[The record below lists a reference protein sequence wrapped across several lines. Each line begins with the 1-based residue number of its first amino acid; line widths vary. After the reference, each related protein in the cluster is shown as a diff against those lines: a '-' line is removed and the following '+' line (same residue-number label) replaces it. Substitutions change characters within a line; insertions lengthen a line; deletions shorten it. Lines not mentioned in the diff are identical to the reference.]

1 MKKILLILCLFPIF
15 VFSQKSYKI
24 PADSTILNNIGSGKN
39 ELVIRNATSNITGGV
54 LTNLG
59 NGVTAFVLGGGSAR
73 VVDTIYKNNTKDSI
87 VFTIS
92 GIRYAVKDS
101 IGVTDLSGYAL
112 QSSLNDTASTLR
124 RIRKVDS
131 SYLFKNATRD
141 SICMVT
147 VINGNTYRTC
157 AFDSSN
163 VNTDSQSL
171 QLFFTDS
178 ILLGITRGNS
188 IKFAYAVDSV
198 GLNAGGDSIVV
209 IKAGLRLAYKIGG
222 GGGGSGWALTGNA
235 STDSSANFLGTT
247 DLKPLLIRTNNN
259 TVVKIDKEGKIGVGN
274 TAPIST
280 LHVSGG
286 QYLSLSNVF
295 TLAPKLSNLKFN
307 TSFDMVD
314 SSIYVGLNSYF
325 TQASSWLAAQA
336 VASYIKASSAGLT
349 LSVSSGNTIN
359 GAYTNSATTKAIHLF
374 ANGNV
379 TVGGITDWGYR
390 LNSNCSTNGF
400 DGMLIQNS
408 SSGGS
413 NKGGIMFYN
422 GNGNLTSLIYKAG
435 SSFTTVANRNTLFV
449 ESGEANGIAVSATN
463 ASGYIKFLQN
473 STESMRVHSNGNVG
487 IGTVAPSANAK
498 LEITTTTSA
507 PIKLTPMTAAQAS
520 ALTAEDGQ
528 IVYVSTTDATFV
540 SIGFWGRENGV
551 WVKL

>member
-1 MKKILLILCLFPIF
+1 MKKILLILSLFPIL

-39 ELVIRNATSNITGGV
+39 ELVIRNATSNITGGI

-73 VVDTIYKNNTKDSI
+73 VVDTIYKNSSKDSI
-87 VFTIS
+87 VFAIS
-92 GIRYAVKDS
+92 GIRYSVKDS

-222 GGGGSGWALTGNA
+222 GGGGSLSSLTAATATNNIQNENYKQRWNWNTLAGDTAMVIASNSTAAASNLQNLLTVWQSGNNSTSSQTTYAARFINNKGGATGTNIGAYFEALNGATNY
-235 STDSSANFLGTT
+235 SAEFLGDIKINAYSNIRMGSSSSQIYFSSSNGILFNSTT
-247 DLKPLLIRTNNN
+247 QGIKYNSIGYMDYFGNSVSHIFTSTKTLPFVIAATSSTN
-259 TVVKIDKEGKIGVGN
+259 
-274 TAPIST
+274 
-280 LHVSGG
+280 
-286 QYLSLSNVF
+286 YLSFAKPSTNQN
-295 TLAPKLSNLKFN
+295 SIIFN
-307 TSFDMVD
+307 GDFD
-314 SSIYVGLNSYF
+314 SGSYRGETTF
-325 TQASSWLAAQA
+325 S
-336 VASYIKASSAGLT
+336 
-349 LSVSSGNTIN
+349 NTIN
-359 GAYTNSATTKAIHLF
+359 T
-374 ANGNV
+374 
-379 TVGGITDWGYR
+379 
-390 LNSNCSTNGF
+390 
-400 DGMLIQNS
+400 
-408 SSGGS
+408 
-413 NKGGIMFYN
+413 
-422 GNGNLTSLIYKAG
+422 
-435 SSFTTVANRNTLFV
+435 
-449 ESGEANGIAVSATN
+449 ANGILKIAANTGQTG
-463 ASGYIKFLQN
+463 GYAAFIPNYVLSVK
-473 STESMRVHSNGNVG
+473 
-487 IGTVAPSANAK
+487 P
-498 LEITTTTSA
+498 TTC
-507 PIKLTPMTAAQAS
+507 INLTPITATAAS
-520 ALTAEDGQ
+520 AITAAEGDM
-528 IVYVSTTDATFV
+528 VFV
-540 SIGFWGRENGV
+540 SDTNGTFTSIGLWCYENGT
-551 WVKL
+551 WSKK

>member
-1 MKKILLILCLFPIF
+1 MKKILLILCLFPIL

-24 PADSTILNNIGSGKN
+24 PADSTILNNICSGKN

-73 VVDTIYKNNTKDSI
+73 VVDTIYKNSAKDSI

-112 QSSLNDTASTLR
+112 QISLNDTANTLR

-209 IKAGLRLAYKIGG
+209 IKAGLRKGYAIGSSG
-222 GGGGSGWALTGNA
+222 SGGSLSSLTAATATNIINNGNYKQRW
-235 STDSSANFLGTT
+235 NW
-247 DLKPLLIRTNNN
+247 N
-259 TVVKIDKEGKIGVGN
+259 
-274 TAPIST
+274 
-280 LHVSGG
+280 
-286 QYLSLSNVF
+286 
-295 TLAPKLSNLKFN
+295 TLAGDTAMVISSNSTGAARNLQNLLTIAQSGAAISQTTFGLKVSNLKTGSTNVGAYFEALN
-307 TSFDMVD
+307 GATNYSAEFLGDIKINSY
-314 SSIYVGLNSYF
+314 SSIRMGSTTSHIYLGSSNGIYFNSTNQGIKYNSVGYYMDYF
-325 TQASSWLAAQA
+325 
-336 VASYIKASSAGLT
+336 GG
-349 LSVSSGNTIN
+349 SVSHIFTSTKTLPFAIAATASTNYLSFAKPSTNQNSIIFNGDYDSGSYRGETTFSNTIN
-359 GAYTNSATTKAIHLF
+359 A
-374 ANGNV
+374 
-379 TVGGITDWGYR
+379 
-390 LNSNCSTNGF
+390 
-400 DGMLIQNS
+400 
-408 SSGGS
+408 
-413 NKGGIMFYN
+413 
-422 GNGNLTSLIYKAG
+422 
-435 SSFTTVANRNTLFV
+435 
-449 ESGEANGIAVSATN
+449 ANGILKIAANTGQTG
-463 ASGYIKFLQN
+463 GYAAFTPNYVLTIK
-473 STESMRVHSNGNVG
+473 
-487 IGTVAPSANAK
+487 P
-498 LEITTTTSA
+498 TTC
-507 PIKLTPMTAAQAS
+507 INLTPITATAAS
-520 ALTAEDGQ
+520 AITAAEGDM
-528 IVYVSTTDATFV
+528 VFVSTTDATFT
-540 SIGFWGRENGV
+540 SIGLWCYENGA
-551 WVKL
+551 WSKK